1 MSEPEDKKII
11 GGFRVLREIQAGSG
25 SQGTVYKAV
34 CEIDKFGIVKPGTV
48 VALKVMAVQDDGKQH
63 WRKLEAR
70 TFELRRMKHPNIVRY
85 YGCFSES
92 GLFNDIHVVVQE
104 YLEGAT
110 LKEKLSGFRSGLDVD
125 LALKVADDAL
135 AGLEYISRCG
145 IVHRDIKPGNIFLC
159 DDRSVKLIDFEI
171 ARQRDGTTTST
182 AGNIRGSFD
191 YMAPDFIDPDFHGDE
206 QSDVFSMGVV
216 LHEALV
222 GKTPYQRLEG
232 AGKQANFAF
241 LSRWSK
247 ALSDG
252 SSPIYVSSR
261 VKRLLAHATE
271 VLEKAL
277 APRREERYVNFSEFR
292 KALKTVKF
300 RYLPNGDKSYQILQ
314 FIGKGGFGEVF
325 KARLRGTNQFVAIKH
340 LLKSAYA
347 ERFYREAK
355 IMKKLNDP
363 CFVRLV
369 DFFTMDVGNSREAF
383 LVMAFLDGMPGSSLR
398 DAIRGTSERLP
409 MHDVLTAFERYAHGL
424 SVMHASQIYHRDI
437 KPSNLYYP
445 ANRVWVAAIMD
456 LGIARDVNGTA
467 THGQVPGTLDYMP
480 PEVVLTDN
488 RGDGGMDVYAL
499 GLCMYESLTGK
510 TAYPRLPSGT
520 ASYPAFFE
528 RARNK
533 ERPNLSDKTVAS
545 DPELLG
551 LIREMTELDPEKRIN
566 NAGIVSKRLRKILDD
581 RFGGPRV
588 PESIAPDD
596 NEIAAPT
603 VATRVIQDAE
613 TQATEA
619 AQWNDNVRQD
629 IEKERRRYNKK
640 RFVSPA
646 LLLAAT
652 AAAAVGFFCWKPVLK
667 YVQNR
672 SAEAKAVSFYTGR
685 ISDCVLSDG
694 RLHEGNYAELEKVQY
709 PSSPAVVSALSEVFE
724 KLGKTLVAAVRF
736 NLNVE
741 PPLTR
746 RSRIK
751 RARQLLNGKWARMLI
766 SPGEVEQLNREIDAV
781 GAWCVSIVKNACAF
795 PVWIDGSEISAGG
808 SKVMTYE
815 DGHPENGIVM
825 RPGFKPIHLPK
836 DIDGKVYEITEDV
849 FTAKPVR
856 FSLPVFNSDIRC
868 ELEGRVRNPGEA
880 VELLPGYYECRY
892 SRDTYKPQTVKFS
905 VYANADVKVPGPAE
919 WIHTDEFIAR
929 EKRIQADREKKLEL
943 ERKRKEEAEARKAE
957 EEKARKAED
966 EKRRAEEARRKA
978 EEEQIRAEEAR
989 RKAEEERIRAEEA
1002 RKKAPVEVVSPELE
1016 SGVICLIDGTE
1027 IKAGMKLKPG
1037 GYSCVYR
1044 RSGYRDQ
1051 AVSFEVKAGVVCL
1064 LPSPGPWQ
1072 ANPVRVEV
1080 PELSRDVVC
1089 RVDGVLVTGSLTLS
1103 PGDHSCV
1110 YSRLDYED
1118 QTVKF
1123 KVYPA
1128 TPASLPA
1135 PRGWTAGSGLKH
1147 LEDAEAAAKAGNWQ
1161 KAEESIVLSAVEAP
1175 DNVRRKRKIEEA
1187 VANQAKVAE
1196 KREAAALYFEEG
1208 LYYDAAKYYCE
1219 AVDAGFVLSQEDL
1232 DNFTKAYSV
1241 SKKRLQTMIDRCH
1254 KDIALG
1260 KSPIRPLADLEKE
1273 MRELIGWNAKI
1284 RGRKSGTGR

>member
-11 GGFRVLREIQAGSG
+11 GGFRVLREIQVGSG

-34 CEIDKFGIVKPGTV
+34 CEIDKFGIVDPGTV

-63 WRKLEAR
+63 WRKLETR
-70 TFELRRMKHPNIVRY
+70 TAELSRLTHENIVRY

-104 YLEGAT
+104 YLEGVT
-110 LKEKLSGFRSGLDVD
+110 LKEKLFGFRSGLDVD
-125 LALKVADDAL
+125 EALKVTNAAL
-135 AGLEYISRCG
+135 AGLEYISRYG

-159 DDRSVKLIDFEI
+159 ENGSVKLIDFEI
-171 ARQRDGTTTST
+171 ARQRGGTTTST

-191 YMAPDFIDPDFHGDE
+191 YMAPDFIDPEFHGDE

-325 KARLRGTNQFVAIKH
+325 KARLRGTRQFVAVKH
-340 LLKSAYA
+340 LLKAAYA

-398 DAIRGTSERLP
+398 DAIRGASDRLP
-409 MHDVLTAFERYAHGL
+409 IHDVLTAFERYAHGL

-445 ANRVWVAAIMD
+445 ANRVWAAAIMD
-456 LGIARDVNGTA
+456 LGIARDVNGTV

-588 PESIAPDD
+588 SESIAPDD

-603 VATRVIQDAE
+603 VITRVIPDDP
-613 TQATEA
+613 TQVTKVVPENGNIPPDNE
-619 AQWNDNVRQD
+619 NDPPRP
-629 IEKERRRYNKK
+629 NKK
-640 RFVSPA
+640 RFAPPV
-646 LLLAAT
+646 LLIVAI
-652 AAAAVGFFCWKPVLK
+652 AAAAIGFFCWKPVLK

-672 SAEAKAVSFYTGR
+672 SAEAEAVSFYNER
-685 ISDCVLSDG
+685 ISDCILSDG
-694 RLHEGNYAELEKVQY
+694 RLHEGNYAELEKEKY
-709 PSSPAVVSALSEVFE
+709 PSSPAVVSALSGKFE
-724 KLGKTLVAAVRF
+724 KLRKTLVSAVRF
-736 NLNVE
+736 NLKVE

-766 SPGEVEQLNREIDAV
+766 SPGEVEQLNREIDAA
-781 GAWCVSIVKNACAF
+781 GAWCVSIVKNGCAF

-836 DIDGKVYEITEDV
+836 DIDGKVYEITEDA

-892 SRDTYKPQTVKFS
+892 SRETYKPQIVKFS

-919 WIHTDEFIAR
+919 WVHTEEFLEQ
-929 EKRIQADREKKLEL
+929 EKKMMADRAKALAL
-943 ERKRKEEAEARKAE
+943 ERKRKEEEEARKAE
-957 EEKARKAED
+957 EAKRK
-966 EKRRAEEARRKA
+966 AEEARIK
-978 EEEQIRAEEAR
+978 
-989 RKAEEERIRAEEA
+989 AEEA
-1002 RKKAPVEVVSPELE
+1002 RKKAPVEVVIPSLE
-1016 SGVICLIDGTE
+1016 SGVVCLFDGVE

-1037 GYSCVYR
+1037 RYLCVYR

-1051 AVSFEVKAGVVCL
+1051 DISFEVKAGVDCA
-1064 LPSPGPWQ
+1064 LPPPGLWQ

-1080 PELSRDVVC
+1080 PKLSEDIVC
-1089 RVDGVLVTGSLTLS
+1089 RVDGVSVADELALS
-1103 PGDHSCV
+1103 PGEHSCV

-1123 KVYPA
+1123 KVFPA
-1128 TPASLPA
+1128 TPAFLPA
-1135 PRGWTAGSGLKH
+1135 PHGWVAGAGLKH
-1147 LEDAEAAAKAGNWQ
+1147 LENAEAAVKAGDWQ
-1161 KAEESIVLSAVEAP
+1161 KAEKSVVLSQVAAP
-1175 DNVRRKRKIEEA
+1175 ENVRRKRKIEEA
-1187 VANQAKVAE
+1187 IDNRAKVAE
-1196 KREAAALYFEEG
+1196 KRETAALYFEEG

-1219 AVDAGFVLSQEDL
+1219 AVEAGYVLSQEDIG
-1232 DNFTKAYSV
+1232 NFAKAYSV
-1241 SKKRLQTMIDRCH
+1241 SKKRLQIMIDRCH
-1254 KDIALG
+1254 KDISLG

-1273 MRELIGWNAKI
+1273 MRELIGWNTKI
-1284 RGRKSGTGR
+1284 RGRKSSTGR

>member
-1 MSEPEDKKII
+1 MSESDKKII

-70 TFELRRMKHPNIVRY
+70 TSELRRMKHPNIVRY

-171 ARQRDGTTTST
+171 AKQRDGTATST

-191 YMAPDFIDPDFHGDE
+191 YMAPDFTDPDFHGDE
-206 QSDVFSMGVV
+206 RSDVFSMGVV
-216 LHEALV
+216 LHEAIV

-232 AGKQANFAF
+232 EGKQANFAF

-252 SSPIYVSSR
+252 SNPIYVSSR

-277 APRREERYVNFSEFR
+277 SPKREERYANFSEFR
-292 KALKTVKF
+292 TALKSVKF
-300 RYLPNGDKSYQILQ
+300 RTLPNGTKSYQILQ

-325 KARLRGTNQFVAIKH
+325 KARLRGTDQFVAIKH

-369 DFFTMDVGNSREAF
+369 DFFTMDVGNSSEAF

-398 DAIRGTSERLP
+398 DAIRGASEHLP
-409 MHDVLTAFERYAHGL
+409 VHDVLTAFERYAHGL

-445 ANRVWVAAIMD
+445 ANRVWAAAIMD

-520 ASYPAFFE
+520 ASYTAFFE
-528 RARNK
+528 RAKKR
-533 ERPNLSDKTVAS
+533 EMPNLSDPVVQS
-545 DPELLG
+545 DAEIFA
-551 LIREMTELDPEKRIN
+551 LIRDMTQLDPSERIN
-566 NAGIVSKRLRKILDD
+566 DAGMVARRIRKILND

-588 PESIAPDD
+588 PEKVSPADTD
-596 NEIAAPT
+596 IAAPT
-603 VATRVIQDAE
+603 VATRVIQDAP
-613 TQATEA
+613 TQATEIA
-619 AQWNDNVRQD
+619 PWHGDIRQN
-629 IEKERRRYNKK
+629 IEKERRRYSKK
-640 RFVSPA
+640 RLVIPV
-646 LLLAAT
+646 LLMAAIAV
-652 AAAAVGFFCWKPVLK
+652 AAAGFFCWEPVSK

-672 SAEAKAVSFYTGR
+672 SAEAKEISFYKGR
-685 ISDCVLSDG
+685 LSECILSDG
-694 RLHEGNYAELEKVQY
+694 RLHEGNYAEFEKEKY
-709 PSSPAVVSALSEVFE
+709 PSSAKVAAALSGQFDG
-724 KLGKTLVAAVRF
+724 LRKTLVSAVR
-736 NLNVE
+736 LYLKVE

-751 RARQLLNGKWARMLI
+751 RARQLLGGEWAKMLI
-766 SPGEVEQLNREIDAV
+766 APGEVEQLKREIDSV
-781 GAWCVSIVKNACAF
+781 ENWCVSIVKNGCAF
-795 PVWIDGSEISAGG
+795 PVWLDGSEISAGG
-808 SKVMTYE
+808 SKVMVYE
-815 DGHPENGIVM
+815 DGHPENGVVM
-825 RPGFKPIHLPK
+825 RPGFKPVHLPK
-836 DIDGKVYEITEDV
+836 DIDGKVYEITEDA

-868 ELEGRVRNPGEA
+868 ELEGRMRNPGET

-892 SRDTYKPQTVKFS
+892 FRETYKPQTVKFS
-905 VYANADVKVPGPAE
+905 VYANADVKVPSPAE
-919 WIHTDEFIAR
+919 WVHTDEFIAR

-978 EEEQIRAEEAR
+978 EEDRIRAEEAR

-1002 RKKAPVEVVSPELE
+1002 RKKAPVEVMSPALE
-1016 SGVICLIDGTE
+1016 SGVVCLFDGVE

-1037 GYSCVYR
+1037 EYSCVYR
-1044 RSGYRDQ
+1044 KSGYRDQ
-1051 AVSFEVKAGVVCL
+1051 DVPFEVKAGSRCV
-1064 LPSPGPWQ
+1064 LPPPGIWQ

-1080 PELSRDVVC
+1080 PELSKDIVC
-1089 RVDGVLVTGSLTLS
+1089 RVDGVSVAGSLTLS

-1123 KVYPA
+1123 KVFPA
-1128 TPASLPA
+1128 TPVSLPA
-1135 PRGWTAGSGLKH
+1135 PRGWVTGAGLKH
-1147 LEDAEAAAKAGNWQ
+1147 LENAESAAKAGDWQ
-1161 KAEESIVLSAVEAP
+1161 KAEESVVLSDVEAP
-1175 DNVRRKRKIEEA
+1175 ENVRRKRKIEEMI
-1187 VANQAKVAE
+1187 ANQAKVAE

-1219 AVDAGFVLSQEDL
+1219 AVESGCVLSREDL
-1232 DNFTKAYSV
+1232 DNFAKAYSV
-1241 SKKRLQTMIDRCH
+1241 SKKRLQIMIDRCH
-1254 KDIALG
+1254 KDISLG

-1273 MRELIGWNAKI
+1273 MRELIGWNTKI
-1284 RGRKSGTGR
+1284 RSRKSGAGR

>member
-1 MSEPEDKKII
+1 MSESDKKII

-70 TFELRRMKHPNIVRY
+70 TSELRRMKHPNIVRY

-104 YLEGAT
+104 YLEGVT

-171 ARQRDGTTTST
+171 AKQRDGTATST

-191 YMAPDFIDPDFHGDE
+191 YMAPDFTDPDFHGDE
-206 QSDVFSMGVV
+206 RSDVFSMGVV

-232 AGKQANFAF
+232 EGKQANFAF

-252 SSPIYVSSR
+252 SNPIYVSSR

-277 APRREERYVNFSEFR
+277 SPKREERYADFYEFR
-292 KALKTVKF
+292 AALKTVKF
-300 RYLPNGDKSYQILQ
+300 RTLTNGQKSYQILQ

-325 KARLRGTNQFVAIKH
+325 KARLRGTDQLVAVKH
-340 LLKSAYA
+340 LLKAAYA

-445 ANRVWVAAIMD
+445 ANRVWAAAIMD

-528 RARNK
+528 RARNREK
-533 ERPNLSDKTVAS
+533 PNLSDKTVSS

-551 LIREMTELDPEKRIN
+551 LIREMTELDPEKRIS
-566 NAGIVSKRLRKILDD
+566 NAEIVAKRLRKILDD
-581 RFGGPRV
+581 RFGGSRT
-588 PESIAPDD
+588 PEASGAEDS
-596 NEIAAPT
+596 PT
-603 VATRVIQDAE
+603 VATRVLQDPK
-613 TQATEA
+613 TRATEFL
-619 AQWNDNVRQD
+619 QWNDNIRKD
-629 IEKERRRYNKK
+629 AENGRPARKGK
-640 RFVSPA
+640 RFA
-646 LLLAAT
+646 LLVLPIAAI
-652 AAAAVGFFCWKPVLK
+652 AALAVGFFCWKPVLK

-672 SAEAKAVSFYTGR
+672 SAEAKAVSFYNGR
-685 ISDCVLSDG
+685 ISDCILPDG
-694 RLHEGNYAELEKVQY
+694 RLHEGNYAELEKEKY
-709 PSSPAVVSALSEVFE
+709 PLSPAVVSALSEEFE
-724 KLGKTLVAAVRF
+724 KLRKTLVSAVRF
-736 NLNVE
+736 NLKVE

-751 RARQLLNGKWARMLI
+751 RARQLLDGKWARMLI
-766 SPGEVEQLNREIDAV
+766 APGEVEQLNREIDAA
-781 GAWCVSIVKNACAF
+781 GAWCVSIVKNGCAF

-815 DGHPENGIVM
+815 DGHPENGVVM

-836 DIDGKVYEITEDV
+836 DIDGKVYEITEDA

-856 FSLPVFNSDIRC
+856 FSLPSFDSDIRC
-868 ELEGRVRNPGEA
+868 EIEGRIRNPGEA
-880 VELLPGYYECRY
+880 VELLPGYYECSY
-892 SRDTYKPQTVKFS
+892 SRETYKPQIVKFS
-905 VYANADVKVPGPAE
+905 VYANAEVKVPGPAE
-919 WIHTDEFIAR
+919 WVHTEEFLEL
-929 EKRIQADREKKLEL
+929 EKKRKADRAKALEL
-943 ERKRKEEAEARKAE
+943 ERKRREEAEARKAE
-957 EEKARKAED
+957 EERK
-966 EKRRAEEARRKA
+966 RNA
-978 EEEQIRAEEAR
+978 EEEKRKAEEAR
-989 RKAEEERIRAEEA
+989 RKAEEERRKAEEA
-1002 RKKAPVEVVSPELE
+1002 RKKAPVEVAIPSLE
-1016 SGVICLIDGTE
+1016 SGVTCLFDGAE
-1027 IKAGMKLKPG
+1027 VKAGMKLKPG
-1037 GYSCVYR
+1037 RYSCVYR

-1051 AVSFEVKAGVVCL
+1051 AVSFEVKAGIGSV
-1064 LPSPGPWQ
+1064 LPQPGSWQ
-1072 ANPVRVEV
+1072 ADPVRVEV
-1080 PELSRDVVC
+1080 PALSGDVVC
-1089 RVDGVLVTGSLTLS
+1089 RVDGVPAAGSLTLS
-1103 PGDHSCV
+1103 PGEHRCV
-1110 YSRLDYED
+1110 YSRPDYED
-1118 QTVKF
+1118 QTEKF
-1123 KVYPA
+1123 KVFPA
-1128 TPASLPA
+1128 TPVSLPA
-1135 PRGWTAGSGLKH
+1135 PRGWMAGAGLKH
-1147 LEDAEAAAKAGNWQ
+1147 LENAEAAVKAGDWQ
-1161 KAEESIVLSAVEAP
+1161 KAEESVVLSQVEAP
-1175 DNVRRKRKIEEA
+1175 ENVRRKRKIEEA
-1187 VANQAKVAE
+1187 IANRAKVAE

-1219 AVDAGFVLSQEDL
+1219 AVDAGYVLSQEDIG
-1232 DNFTKAYSV
+1232 NFAKAYSV
-1241 SKKRLQTMIDRCH
+1241 SKKRLQIMIDRCH
-1254 KDIALG
+1254 KDISLG

-1284 RGRKSGTGR
+1284 RGRKSSTGR